1 MKKINLFLSL
11 LAFSSLANAWQI
23 SNGDFTTWQKALRI
37 EPSVAI
43 EMNNFFIQNSIQSSS
58 SLLYSQQFPQVMK
71 SKVFTEAQS
80 ALAVVEQSTAQCPK
94 FSNVQFPGQLTSQSD
109 PQISTLAAAFETEI
123 LRVETLD
130 CLGRLDLEKVFNVF
144 MSSEFQKKSING
156 LKAVTADQS
165 TNQVCQQTSIFGLG
179 NSSYCFIQKIWKDSD
194 TIVIHSFNE
203 SNKPSVSAPV
213 YFREVI
219 TVFKRTQQN
228 EILVYNLA
236 YGRGPNLPLHGYVKS
251 TVQKQQARLIE
262 LLIEASGP

>member
-1 MKKINLFLSL
+1 MIHLKKLLVIMSLS
-11 LAFSSLANAWQI
+11 SVANAWQI
-23 SNGDFTTWQKALRI
+23 STGDFKSWQNSLTI

-43 EMNNFFIQNSIQSSS
+43 ELNKFFAQNSSSVT
-58 SLLYSQQFPQVMK
+58 YAEQFPVLMK
-71 SKVFTEAQS
+71 DKVFTEALA
-80 ALAVVEQSTAQCPK
+80 ALAATEQSTTVCPK
-94 FSNVQFPGQLTSQSD
+94 FSSVQFPGQITHKND
-109 PQISTLAAAFETEI
+109 PVLSSMANAFESEM

-130 CLGRLDLEKVFNVF
+130 CLGRVDLEKVFNVF
-144 MSSEFQKKSING
+144 MSAEFQRKAING
-156 LKAVTADQS
+156 LKPFTPDQT
-165 TNQVCQQTSIFGLG
+165 TNQVCQQASVIGLG
-179 NSSYCFIQKIWKDSD
+179 NSAYCFTQKIWKDAD

-203 SNKPSVSAPV
+203 SNKPNVSAPV

-236 YGRGPNLPLHGYVKS
+236 YGRGPNLPLHSFVKS

>member
-1 MKKINLFLSL
+1 MRKINSL
-11 LAFSSLANAWQI
+11 LCLLALSSFANAWQI
-23 SNGDFTTWQKALRI
+23 SSGDFTTWKKSLRI

-43 EMNNFFIQNSIQSSS
+43 EMNNFFIQKSIQSSS
-58 SLLYSQQFPQVMK
+58 SILYSEQFPQVMK
-71 SKVFTEAQS
+71 NKVFTEALS
-80 ALAVVEQSTAQCPK
+80 ALAVVEQSTAICPK
-94 FSNVQFPGQLTSQSD
+94 FSKVQFPGEVTSQVD
-109 PQISTLAAAFETEI
+109 PQMSTLAAAFETEI

-130 CLGRLDLEKVFNVF
+130 CLGRVDLEKVFNVF

-156 LKAVTADQS
+156 LKAVTADQA

-179 NSSYCFIQKIWKDSD
+179 SSSYCFTQKIWKDSD

-203 SNKPSVSAPV
+203 SNKPNVSAPV

-219 TVFKRTQQN
+219 TVFKRTLQN

-236 YGRGPNLPLHGYVKS
+236 YGRGPNLPLHSFVKS

-262 LLIEASGP
+262 LLIESTGP